1 MMALTYMGTARV
13 LLRSVISTSNRFLIS
28 ERRHFDGAP
37 TTSDLLLTTDVN
49 EMRERVRLV
58 PSGQSKLLHAY
69 WMTAARTRAFGII
82 VILAE
87 SEFNLVGSPLCALP
101 SNAVPSRR
109 RIAKRARA
117 AGISQRL
124 ARCVAM
130 WCDAQR
136 RVVERCDA
144 PGRAALPT
152 VMSISPTRPI
162 D

>member
-87 SEFNLVGSPLCALP
+87 SEFNLVGSPLCGVALK
-101 SNAVPSRR
+101 R
-109 RIAKRARA
+109 RIV
-117 AGISQRL
+117 SEPQ
-124 ARCVAM
+124 
-130 WCDAQR
+130 
-136 RVVERCDA
+136 
-144 PGRAALPT
+144 ALEAD
-152 VMSISPTRPI
+152 RPR
-162 D
+162 